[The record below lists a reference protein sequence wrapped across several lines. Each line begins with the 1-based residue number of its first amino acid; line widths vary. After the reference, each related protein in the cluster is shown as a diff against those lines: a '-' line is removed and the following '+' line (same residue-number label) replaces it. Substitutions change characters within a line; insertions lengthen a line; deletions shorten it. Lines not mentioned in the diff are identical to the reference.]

1 MIRAFGHNEKPVTLA
16 QRMPTDDYLADYALL
31 GLQPGCSMETL
42 ERTWRLAV
50 RDLHPD
56 RAHDSPDIEA
66 RNRRLHELTGA
77 YRRLRQF
84 GREHGRLPG
93 GMLRPSE
100 SAAAAAS
107 AAAQPKG
114 SEADARFGSGIGAA
128 TLSRSSPSMRGRWQ
142 GYALAAAVAMSV
154 VWALTPSHDEAARQ
168 GHEAARALEPPA
180 TPTRSV
186 NAASPTR
193 RIRVGSTEAQVER
206 LIGSPMVS
214 APDVW
219 EYGPSHVRFERG
231 RVVGWYSSPLKPLPV
246 DVESR

>member
-1 MIRAFGHNEKPVTLA
+1 
-16 QRMPTDDYLADYALL
+16 MPTDDYLADYALL

-42 ERTWRLAV
+42 ERSWRLAV
-50 RDLHPD
+50 SELHPD
-56 RAHDSPDIEA
+56 RAHDSPDVEA

-93 GMLRPSE
+93 GMLRPAE
-100 SAAAAAS
+100 SAAAAAV
-107 AAAQPKG
+107 ATAQPSG
-114 SEADARFGSGIGAA
+114 GEADARFESAVGVA
-128 TLSRSSPSMRGRWQ
+128 TPSQASPSMRRGWQ
-142 GYALAAAVAMSV
+142 GYVLAAAVAMGV
-154 VWALTPSHDEAARQ
+154 VWAFTPSPDEAASPD
-168 GHEAARALEPPA
+168 HEVARALDLPA
-180 TPTRSV
+180 ALTPSV

>member
-1 MIRAFGHNEKPVTLA
+1 
-16 QRMPTDDYLADYALL
+16 MPTDDYLADYALL

-50 RDLHPD
+50 RELHPD
-56 RAHDSPDIEA
+56 RAHDRLDVEA
-66 RNRRLHELTGA
+66 RSRRLHELTGA

-93 GMLRPSE
+93 GMLRP
-100 SAAAAAS
+100 ATPAAAS
-107 AAAQPKG
+107 VAAAPGPGAEDSAGMGAASSG
-114 SEADARFGSGIGAA
+114 SEPAPLGP
-128 TLSRSSPSMRGRWQ
+128 SPRRGR
-142 GYALAAAVAMSV
+142 GAIVLASAVALGV
-154 VWALTPSHDEAARQ
+154 VWALMPSPEETLDPEYGAA
-168 GHEAARALEPPA
+168 
-180 TPTRSV
+180 PTRTQAPRAV
-186 NAASPTR
+186 VQGGAAAVSPSR

-206 LIGSPMVS
+206 LIGSPLVS